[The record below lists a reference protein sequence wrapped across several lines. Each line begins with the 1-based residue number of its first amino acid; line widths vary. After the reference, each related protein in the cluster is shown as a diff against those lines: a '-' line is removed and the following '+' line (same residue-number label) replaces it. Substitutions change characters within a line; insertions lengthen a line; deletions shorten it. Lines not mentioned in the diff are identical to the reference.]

1 MQKAGMA
8 SGAEN
13 ELPNIGET
21 LAPVLARVPR
31 ERQPLLIALA
41 ERLAAVRYRGW
52 ADAVGDARRRAE
64 LLACADREE
73 DIARRIEGL
82 YPDADA
88 TQRELI
94 AQNPD
99 LEDINRALFADRP
112 LTQQFALQAG
122 GERLGAAT
130 WRSFAKHTENAA
142 ARATFLACAEL
153 EEASAVVLESFLAH
167 GV

>member
-1 MQKAGMA
+1 MAGMP
-8 SGAEN
+8 SGAPN
-13 ELPNIGET
+13 GLPNIGEA
-21 LAPVLARVPR
+21 LAAVLARIPR

-52 ADAVGDARRRAE
+52 ADAVGDDRRRAE

-82 YPDADA
+82 YPDAEA
-88 TQRELI
+88 AQREMI

-99 LEDINRALFADRP
+99 LEDINRSLFADRP
-112 LTQQFALQAG
+112 LAQQFALQAG

-153 EEASAVVLESFLAH
+153 EEASAAVLEAFLAQ

>member
-1 MQKAGMA
+1 MA

-21 LAPVLARVPR
+21 LARVLARVPR

-41 ERLAAVRYRGW
+41 ERLAAVSGL
-52 ADAVGDARRRAE
+52 AEGRRRTAPRRA
-64 LLACADREE
+64 ACADREE

-99 LEDINRALFADRP
+99 LGGINRALRRP
-112 LTQQFALQAG
+112 PAAQHPRSG
-122 GERLGAAT
+122 GRQRLGAAT

-142 ARATFLACAEL
+142 ARTTWRAPAPKRRARW
-153 EEASAVVLESFLAH
+153 SSNRSWR